1 MAAIEDSIRRTGTAS
16 KRRNKTVDED
26 GESTLEPTSKGT
38 LATTPPP
45 TYASVIAREPTS
57 KGTLG
62 AAHVPPSDH
71 ASDNALDLAPKGTSG
86 ATHVPASDNASDDD
100 LESALSDA
108 HEPTMSGHLAATLS
122 SAEAIQSK
130 SVSQYRS
137 LSERVDSIEQRWQES
152 DASTSQ
158 LQDIDAHMRYV
169 LKTFERTDERIA
181 KVELHSSHM
190 EAVLVELRG
199 ASATDERADILV
211 RTHVHDTVELLVQP
225 RLLEIATAQSAATSD
240 TLKRVNLLEAD
251 VVTEL
256 NAIKTRLLEVE
267 PRLYLPA
274 PDDELLD
281 ARVSAL
287 ETRLRLDVGDQ
298 GLNLTL
304 TLELRAKLSITSPP
318 ACILS
323 KPVDLGPRLFLDSPL
338 REWPSLHVRL
348 VALPASSLMRVRPL
362 APSSPALCL
371 LSCAR
376 SGSYNL
382 AHYMRRVALAPST

>member
-1 MAAIEDSIRRTGTAS
+1 
-16 KRRNKTVDED
+16 
-26 GESTLEPTSKGT
+26 
-38 LATTPPP
+38 
-45 TYASVIAREPTS
+45 
-57 KGTLG
+57 
-62 AAHVPPSDH
+62 
-71 ASDNALDLAPKGTSG
+71 
-86 ATHVPASDNASDDD
+86 
-100 LESALSDA
+100 
-108 HEPTMSGHLAATLS
+108 MSQYRSL
-122 SAEAIQSK
+122 SK
-130 SVSQYRS
+130 SPFRS
-137 LSERVDSIEQRWQES
+137 LSERVDFIEKRWQES

-158 LQDIDAHMRYV
+158 LLDIDAHMRYV

-181 KVELHSSHM
+181 AVELHASRM
-190 EAVLVELRG
+190 EAVLVELR
-199 ASATDERADILV
+199 ATDNNHQADLIVRAQ
-211 RTHVHDTVELLVQP
+211 VHNAVELLVQP

-371 LSCAR
+371 LSCAC
-376 SGSYNL
+376 SGSYNPAYTL
-382 AHYMRRVALAPST
+382 HRMTLAPST